1 MAEQARGLADGT
13 VDIEDAYLAQL
24 FPDALLDVT
33 DTTLEGFEAELRTLV
48 PPTDEAV
55 MDTVRRVVLA
65 LNAINTQFGGGAYET
80 AERELLCDYI
90 DRTLTERGIDVPALA
105 ARQGLGRY
113 EITDEW
119 RDW

>member
-1 MAEQARGLADGT
+1 M
-13 VDIEDAYLAQL
+13 DIEDANLAQL

-33 DTTLEGFEAELRTLV
+33 DTTLEGFEAELRTLL

-80 AERELLCDYI
+80 AEREPLCDYI